1 MRKNIRILAF
11 VIAAIMLI
19 GMMPLSALAAV
30 IDFDVT
36 ATDDD
41 YYKLISKRD
50 WELAPGIQES
60 EIILNNEVGTLRQ
73 VTHVL
78 EIDLNNPYTKV
89 IPGYKEMVPTPGNY
103 GIQSVSTHAAYAEA
117 NGYGNVVAATNCSL
131 SWYND
136 AYYAANP
143 HLVGEP
149 LGYMILDGEM
159 FVNSRGKTYGARCCI
174 VINANERNGEPR
186 PDDMPR
192 VTIRSTEDPITGWE
206 EQVIPVNFTFLVKDT
221 NGDGIGENMYAGS
234 KNHTSGFE
242 SRTFVGVKG
251 DGTLM
256 IVVSDGRQSP
266 YSAGFNEYEMA
277 DYMIKLGCVVA
288 ANCDGGGSTEL
299 MSQRPGE
306 DLKINCSLSDGGE
319 RPTTNSIL
327 VISTAPADG
336 EFARATLST
345 DYDYYTPG
353 SSVQLNAVGT
363 DAVGNKTEI
372 PADVTWALTDDSM
385 GIIENGVF
393 VSNGTLGSVTAQMLY
408 GGNVVGEHT
417 FEITVPTELAFVQP
431 VITIPYGKSARIAIK
446 ATIENG
452 LKEVALSGND
462 IIFDITNDALGHF
475 DGLNFVAVDE
485 ASAPADISG
494 TVTATLALNTEVKAS
509 VLLQLGKD
517 SVVLEDFEN
526 GFDKWVAIVQRN
538 LNEPHRDF
546 VHDLSLATREDGQ
559 VHDGNYS
566 LRLETNGLSSS
577 AVHSEQYAYV
587 RLGIPSEQIVIENAR
602 ALGFWLWVPEDNIQC
617 WVQGFYRYDT
627 NGDGTYDTLA
637 EVNMM
642 ASENV
647 YYNVDESG
655 WHYLTM
661 DLSGQEKVLLGDQ
674 WNVDPANPTG
684 PRGDFFIAII
694 FHKAINNSLWMN
706 NGSINGPMTYYL
718 DSFTIDYSDA
728 VVDREAPVFDKIYLN
743 EAGGSALEMKKREVV
758 TTASNI
764 LNITA
769 NVAECIERVAA
780 TGEKTPLYNYTGINP
795 KSAKAYVDGVEVEC
809 TYENGQI
816 KISDL
821 AVADGYHRV
830 KFEICDMMGNKSVKI
845 RLVKVESGVDA
856 STIHVVPADATLDRL
871 LGGSV
876 FWMDMVATDIET
888 IQQVNTVIDLNGVNH
903 WELDHMVL
911 AEGFTAEYTIDEE
924 NNSATITISRT
935 GVNDQ
940 TGEAVLAKLPI
951 RIVSFDADMKI
962 PGYTAETF
970 WKTYKLW
977 PHDLKVD
984 VDKGVITYVDGYDT
998 DALNTFSNE
1007 EFQVDTEI
1015 YTNSANMDVAYR
1027 NEKGTAHVHTPHAME
1042 DKEATCTEA
1051 GYTGRTWCDVCASV
1065 VDWGITL
1072 PAHGH
1077 DYMVYITSIVCRD
1090 CDETITGTGVINV
1103 DGDTFYLMDGKLAR
1117 GWQSNA
1123 YGYFYFKSDYKAAK
1137 GDYTVNGVTYPFDEE
1152 TGLMNTGAWVVDEKG
1167 SRYSFGPGFYVRS
1180 WREID
1185 GKTYYF
1191 GTDNYM
1197 YTGIRFVKQSP
1208 NTDPEWFDFG
1218 EDGATDRN
1226 AHPAD
1231 GLYEFN
1237 GDLYYC
1243 KDGITQLGFQYVDG
1257 DYYYFEG
1264 GIGFHRVGYALK
1276 NEGLYVTDTNGATWA
1291 DGTPVLSGYYEFGAD
1306 GKMIIMDGPQDN
1318 GYLYVN
1324 GAMMKAYGLY
1334 EHDGD
1339 YYYVSDGNKFV
1350 VNKKVYQSSS
1360 TLKALGLNL
1369 PSGYYEFD
1377 GEGKMIYEISEPK
1390 NGPQADG
1397 HFYIDDV
1404 KQTGYK
1410 LVEFNGSY
1418 YYIADFNKYLVNDT
1432 WYLSSST
1439 LKALG
1444 LNLPSGNY
1452 EFDAEGKMIYVLVEP
1467 KNGPDS
1473 DGFFY
1478 IDDVRQTAYQLIE
1491 FNGSYYYIGDFNKY
1505 IINKTHYLSSSELQA
1520 AGLNLRS
1527 GNYEFDTEG
1536 KMIIPEP
1543 KNGPQADGFFYIDDV
1558 KQTAYQLIEF
1568 DGNYYYIGDF
1578 NKYITNKTY
1587 YLSSSMLRSVGLE
1600 LRSGNYE
1607 FDAEGKMIVP
1617 EIKNG
1622 LVDGIYYVD
1631 NVAVPDAGLIFEN
1644 GEYYYIGEDAR
1655 PVANGSFFVEKVND
1669 LCWLNG
1675 DPILKGY
1682 YYFDADGKLIQR

>member
-1 MRKNIRILAF
+1 MKRSTRFLSF
-11 VIAAIMLI
+11 VIAAIMVL
-19 GMMPLSALAAV
+19 GVMPLSALAAGV
-30 IDFDVT
+30 DYDNA
-36 ATDDD
+36 ATSDD

-60 EIILNNEVGTLRQ
+60 EIILNNEAGTLRQ

-149 LGYMILDGEM
+149 LGYMILDGEK
-159 FVNSRGKTYGARCCI
+159 FVNSRGQTYGAVCCI

-192 VTIRSTEDPITGWE
+192 VTIRSTADPITGWE

-221 NGDGIGENMYAGS
+221 NGDGIGENLYAGS

-242 SRTFVGVKG
+242 SRTFVGVKP
-251 DGTLM
+251 DGTL
-256 IVVSDGRQSP
+256 VVAVVDGRQSP
-266 YSAGFNEYEMA
+266 YSAGFNNYEMA
-277 DYMIKLGCVVA
+277 DYMIKMGCIVA
-288 ANCDGGGSTEL
+288 ANCDGGGSTEF
-299 MSQRPGE
+299 MSERPGE

-336 EFARATLST
+336 EFARATLDT
-345 DYDYYTPG
+345 EYDYYTPG
-353 SSVQLNAVGT
+353 SSVQFNAVGT
-363 DAVGNKTEI
+363 DAVGNKAEI

-385 GIIENGVF
+385 GTIENGVF

-408 GGNVVGEHT
+408 DGEVVGEHSI
-417 FEITVPTELAFVQP
+417 EIVVPTNLTFQQP

-452 LKEVALSGND
+452 LKEVALSGDD

-485 ASAPADISG
+485 ASAPADITG
-494 TVTATLALNTEVKAS
+494 TVTATLALDTDVKAT

-526 GFDKWVAIVQRN
+526 GFDRWVAIVQRN
-538 LNEPHRDF
+538 LNESHRDF

-559 VHDGNYS
+559 VHDGDYS
-566 LRLETNGLSSS
+566 LRLETSGLSSS

-587 RLGIPSEQIVIENAR
+587 RLGIPSEEILIENAR

-655 WHYLTM
+655 WHYLSM
-661 DLSGQEKVLLGDQ
+661 DLSGQEKVLLGDK
-674 WNVDPANPTG
+674 WNVDPNNPKG
-684 PRGDFFIAII
+684 PTGDFFIAII

-743 EAGGSALEMKKREVV
+743 EANGTDLEMKKREVV
-758 TTASNI
+758 TTTSNI

-769 NVAECIERVAA
+769 NVAECTERVAA
-780 TGEKTPLYNYTGINP
+780 TGEKTPLYNYTGIDA
-795 KSAKAYVDGVEVEC
+795 KSVKAYVDGVQVDC
-809 TYENGQI
+809 TYEDGQI

-830 KFEICDMMGNKSVKI
+830 KFEVCDKMGNKAVKI
-845 RLVKVESGVDA
+845 RLVKVESGVDV
-856 STIHVVPADATLDRL
+856 STIHVVPTDGTLDRL

-876 FWMDMVATDIET
+876 YWMDMIATDIET
-888 IQQVNTVIDLNGVNH
+888 IQKVTTVIDLNGTNH
-903 WELDHMVL
+903 WQLDYMEL

-935 GVNDQ
+935 GVNGQ

-951 RIVSFDADMKI
+951 RIISFDADMKI
-962 PGYTAETF
+962 PGYTAETY

-984 VDKGVITYVDGYDT
+984 VDMGVITYVDDYET
-998 DALNTFSNE
+998 DVLNTFSNE
-1007 EFQVDTEI
+1007 EFRVDTEV

-1027 NEKGTAHVHTPHAME
+1027 NEKGTAHVHAPHAIE
-1042 DKEATCTEA
+1042 DKAPTCTQP
-1051 GYTGRTWCDVCASV
+1051 GYTGRTWCDVCDSPV
-1065 VDWGITL
+1065 EWGTVI
-1072 PAHGH
+1072 PATGH
-1077 DYMVYITSIVCRD
+1077 DYQISGENIVCNG
-1090 CDETITGTGVINV
+1090 CGETITGTGVINI
-1103 DGDTFYLMDGKLAR
+1103 GEDTYYLMDGKLTR

-1123 YGYFYFKSDYKAAK
+1123 YGYFYFRSNYKAAK
-1137 GDYTVNGVTYPFDEE
+1137 GPYAVGGVVYHFDEE
-1152 TGLMNTGAWVVDEKG
+1152 TGLMNTGAWVTNEKG
-1167 SRYSFGPGFYVRS
+1167 TRYSYGPGYYVRS

-1191 GTDNYM
+1191 GRDTYM
-1197 YTGIRFVKQSP
+1197 YTGVSFIKQSP
-1208 NTDPEWFDFG
+1208 NTPPEWYVFG
-1218 EDGATDRN
+1218 EDGVYDASATV
-1226 AHPAD
+1226 AD
-1231 GLYEFN
+1231 GLYEID
-1237 GDLYYC
+1237 GDIYYC
-1243 KDGITQLGFQYVDG
+1243 KDGSTQFGLQLVDG
-1257 DYYYFEG
+1257 DYYYFKTG
-1264 GIGFHRVGYALK
+1264 SGFLRVGYAARS
-1276 NEGLYVTDTNGATWA
+1276 ETYYVSNTNGLTWA
-1291 DGTPVLSGYYEFGAD
+1291 NGVEIEKGSYEFGAD
-1306 GKMIIMDGPQDN
+1306 
-1318 GYLYVN
+1318 
-1324 GAMMKAYGLY
+1324 
-1334 EHDGD
+1334 
-1339 YYYVSDGNKFV
+1339 
-1350 VNKKVYQSSS
+1350 
-1360 TLKALGLNL
+1360 
-1369 PSGYYEFD
+1369 
-1377 GEGKMIYEISEPK
+1377 
-1390 NGPQADG
+1390 
-1397 HFYIDDV
+1397 
-1404 KQTGYK
+1404 
-1410 LVEFNGSY
+1410 
-1418 YYIADFNKYLVNDT
+1418 
-1432 WYLSSST
+1432 
-1439 LKALG
+1439 
-1444 LNLPSGNY
+1444 
-1452 EFDAEGKMIYVLVEP
+1452 
-1467 KNGPDS
+1467 
-1473 DGFFY
+1473 
-1478 IDDVRQTAYQLIE
+1478 
-1491 FNGSYYYIGDFNKY
+1491 
-1505 IINKTHYLSSSELQA
+1505 
-1520 AGLNLRS
+1520 
-1527 GNYEFDTEG
+1527 G

-1543 KNGPQADGFFYIDDV
+1543 KNGPQDDGFFYVDNAKLSGYTLVEYNGAYYFVGDYNKYVVSAVQFVSAECLASVGLDLPAGDYEFDADGKMILVAPAQKNGPQEDGFFYIDDV
-1558 KQTAYQLIEF
+1558 KQRGYQLIEYNGAYYF
-1568 DGNYYYIGDF
+1568 VGDYNKYVAGKTQFVSAERLASVGLDLPAGDYEFAADGKMILVAPAQKNGPQEDGTFYINDVKQSGYQLVEYNGTFYFIGDY
-1578 NKYITNKTY
+1578 NKIVVNKIQ
-1587 YLSSSMLRSVGLE
+1587 YLSAESLAAVGLE
-1600 LRSGNYE
+1600 LPEGKYQFDEEGRLVFPDPRNGLINGLYYVDDVVVPNAGLIFQDGAYYYIIDDGRPVVGKSYYVSILNDLVWLDGTPVTMGTYA
-1607 FDAEGKMIVP
+1607 FDAEGK
-1617 EIKNG
+1617 
-1622 LVDGIYYVD
+1622 
-1631 NVAVPDAGLIFEN
+1631 LIR
-1644 GEYYYIGEDAR
+1644 G
-1655 PVANGSFFVEKVND
+1655 
-1669 LCWLNG
+1669 
-1675 DPILKGY
+1675 
-1682 YYFDADGKLIQR
+1682 